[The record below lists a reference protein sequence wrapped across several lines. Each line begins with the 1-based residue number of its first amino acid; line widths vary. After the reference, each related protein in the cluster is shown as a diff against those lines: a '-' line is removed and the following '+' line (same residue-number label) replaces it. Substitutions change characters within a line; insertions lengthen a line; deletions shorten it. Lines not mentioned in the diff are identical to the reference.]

1 MQKTLLQLVEEGYPL
16 NKTGVCMA
24 VKRDGQ
30 WVETPIEDFRKK
42 VARFAMGLYGLGIRK
57 GDRVGL
63 HSENCT
69 EWILCDLAIL
79 SLGAVTVP
87 IYATQ
92 PGEQIKYIL
101 EDSETKVHIT
111 SSQKLFQAFA
121 PYVDELPDLQ
131 LVGIL
136 GRFHDRMKTLDEVM
150 AQGKAL
156 LNTEEAIY
164 PAIVAAVEP
173 EDLATLIY
181 TSGTTGMPKGVM
193 LTHWNIVSNVIAVKE
208 HGFFINT
215 EEHGGGK
222 LLSYLPL
229 SHIFERCMT
238 FLAISS
244 GFPMYFIPNIDT
256 FTADIQEIKPV
267 HFTTVPRLLEKVY
280 TGIQTKVE
288 ATPGA
293 KGKLARWAFHKANTY
308 EVGTPK
314 TGLGWKLADKL
325 VLSKFRDLFGGNL
338 VGITSGG
345 AALSSKIMSF
355 MNGIGIPTAQGY
367 GLTETSPVLTIY
379 NKDRLVA
386 GSAGAILKGV
396 ELKLIPVEGGS
407 GDEGEIVVRG
417 PNIMKG
423 YYKKPKETAEV
434 LSEDGWFSTGDIGRL
449 DHTGNLFITDRKKE
463 LLKLSTGKY
472 IAPAPIE
479 NELVLTPEIEQAIVI
494 GNGQKFCSALLV
506 LNIPALL
513 HEMKEAGHSLTED
526 QVWDHPEVR
535 AHLMKVIKSCNKNL
549 PHWEQIK
556 DFRLL
561 KEPFSIEGGELTPKL
576 SMKRRV
582 IQEKYGDVIAS
593 MYQE

>member
-16 NKTGVCMA
+16 NKSGVCMA
-24 VKRDGQ
+24 VKRDGK
-30 WVETPIEDFRKK
+30 WVETSIEDFRKN
-42 VARFAMGLYGLGIRK
+42 VARVAMGLYDLGIRK

-63 HSENCT
+63 HSENST
-69 EWILCDLAIL
+69 EWILCDQAIL

-92 PGEQIKYIL
+92 PGDQIKYIL
-101 EDSETKVHIT
+101 EDSEAKVHIT
-111 SSQKLFQAFA
+111 SSEKLFKAFA
-121 PYVDELPDLQ
+121 PFVDTLPDIK

-136 GRFHDRMKTLDEVM
+136 DRFHPRMMTLDELKER
-150 AQGKAL
+150 GKERL
-156 LNTEEAIY
+156 RNDDTVY
-164 PAIVAAVEP
+164 PAMVAEVHP

-208 HGFFINT
+208 HGFFVNT

-256 FTADIQEIKPV
+256 FTVDIQEVKPV

-293 KGKLARWAFHKANTY
+293 KGKLARWAFEKANNY
-308 EVGTPK
+308 NVGDPK

-325 VLSKFRDLFGGNL
+325 VLSKFRELFGGNL
-338 VGITSGG
+338 VGVTSGG
-345 AALSSKIMSF
+345 AALPAKIMRF

-386 GSAGAILKGV
+386 GSAGVVLKGV
-396 ELKLIPVEGGS
+396 EIKLIPVEGGVD
-407 GDEGEIVVRG
+407 GEGEILAKG

-423 YYKKPKETAEV
+423 YYKKPAETAEV
-434 LSEDGWFSTGDIGRL
+434 LSEDGWFATGDIGRF
-449 DHTGNLFITDRKKE
+449 DESGNLFITDRKKE

-506 LNIPALL
+506 LNVPALL
-513 HEMKEAGHSLTED
+513 HELKERGHILTED
-526 QVWDHPEVR
+526 QVWDHPE
-535 AHLMKVIKSCNKNL
+535 AHNHLMKVIKSCNHKL

-582 IQEKYGDVIAS
+582 IQEKYGEVIAT